1 MSSEEVLHSLEVFEQ
16 APEAEAAVP
25 SPVSEPADSADPGIM
40 GADLATLPAAARHEG
55 EIVQAT
61 IVKITDTDVLVD
73 VGMKSEGVLAVGEF
87 KTRDGALTVSP
98 GDVVPLWVE
107 RFDEQ
112 EGTITLSRQKA
123 AAVQVWEKIE
133 LAHRDQTNLSGRV
146 LERIKGGLM
155 VDIGVRAFL
164 PGSQADL
171 RPLHNIES
179 LLQQEIICKVI
190 KVNRKRNNV
199 VVSRKLV
206 LEEERDLRKAE
217 LLSRIHEGAEVTGR
231 VKNITDYGAFLELGG
246 MDGLLHVTDMAWGR
260 VRHPS
265 EVVQV
270 GRELR
275 VKVLKYD
282 AEKGRISLGL
292 KQLTPDPWEQA
303 PKAYPVGS
311 RLKGKVMSVTDYGAF
326 VELEPGIEGL
336 VHVSEMSWSRRPKHP
351 SKLVQPGE
359 LADVAVLDLNPAQR
373 RISLSLKQVLP
384 DPWTTLSDRIKV
396 GAVVSARIRNLTE
409 FGAFAELEDGVEG
422 LIHISDLSWTQK
434 PKHPSE
440 IVHKGQLV
448 RAVVL
453 SLDGQQR
460 RLSLGMKQLETDP
473 WMALD
478 SKIKVGDTVKGKV
491 ARVVSFGAFVD
502 LGHGIEGLCHSSEM
516 GGEERVG
523 PKPLEAGS
531 EHEFRVIR
539 LEPAGKKVGLSLRT
553 APAPEPPPEKTKRP
567 ESPSTMMQAL
577 SSAGLLPAEPAPLA
591 PAKPAAMGGEPH
603 A

>member
-1 MSSEEVLHSLEVFEQ
+1 MSSEEVLHSPDLFEQ
-16 APEAEAAVP
+16 VPEAGAAVP
-25 SPVSEPADSADPGIM
+25 SPAPEPADLADPGIM
-40 GADLATLPAAARHEG
+40 SADLASLPAATRQEG
-55 EIVQAT
+55 EIVQGT

-73 VGMKSEGVLAVGEF
+73 VGMKSEGVLPVGEF
-87 KTRDGALTVSP
+87 KTQDGTLTVSP
-98 GDVVPLWVE
+98 GDVVALWVE
-107 RFDEQ
+107 RSDEQ

-123 AAVQVWEKIE
+123 AEIQVWERIE
-133 LAHRDQTNLSGRV
+133 RAHRDQTNLSGRV
-146 LERIKGGLM
+146 LERIKGGLI

-171 RPLHNIES
+171 RPLRNVES
-179 LLQQEIICKVI
+179 LLEQEITCKVI
-190 KVNRKRNNV
+190 KVIRKRNNV
-199 VVSRKLV
+199 VVSRKLA
-206 LEEERDLRKAE
+206 LEEERERRKAE

-231 VKNITDYGAFLELGG
+231 VKNLTDYGAFLELGG

-270 GRELR
+270 GQEMR

-292 KQLTPDPWEQA
+292 KQLTPDPWEHA
-303 PKAYPVGS
+303 PQAYPVGS
-311 RLKGKVMSVTDYGAF
+311 RLKGKVVSVTDYGAF

-359 LADVAVLDLNPAQR
+359 LAEVAVLDLNPAQR
-373 RISLSLKQVLP
+373 RISLSLKQSLP
-384 DPWTTLSDRIKV
+384 DPWTTLADRIKV

-409 FGAFAELEDGVEG
+409 FGAFAEFEDGVEG
-422 LIHISDLSWTQK
+422 LIHISDLSWAQK

-440 IVHKGQLV
+440 VVQKGQVV

-460 RLSLGMKQLETDP
+460 RLSLGMKQLEADP
-473 WMALD
+473 WMAFE

-491 ARVVSFGAFVD
+491 ARMVTFGAFVD
-502 LGHGIEGLCHSSEM
+502 LGDGIEGLCHSSEM
-516 GGEERVG
+516 GGGERAG
-523 PKPLEAGS
+523 PKALEAGS

-539 LEPAGKKVGLSLRT
+539 LEPAGKKVGLSLRA
-553 APAPEPPPEKTKRP
+553 APAPEPPPEKTERP

-577 SSAGLLPAEPAPLA
+577 SSAGLLPVKPAPLA
-591 PAKPAAMGGEPH
+591 PVKRAATGGDPH